1 MNLLIPAWNWSLDGW
16 IVLAGILSAVAAA
29 LLGNFLVLRRM
40 SMLGDA
46 ISHAILPGLA
56 AAFLLTGSR
65 SSWSMFAGAVVVGIL
80 TALFTQWLRGAGN
93 VDEGASMGIVFT
105 SLFALGLLVIV
116 QAADSVD
123 LDPGCVLYGAI
134 ELTPLDTVAWRGWE
148 VPRVVLVLTPVLI
161 LNTMF
166 VLICYK
172 ELQLTSFD
180 PALATTMGLPAST
193 VHYLL
198 MTLVAIT
205 AVASFETVGNILVVA
220 MLIVPPATAYLLT
233 QHLATMIGLSVVLAA
248 AAASLGHVAAV
259 TVPTWFGFRST
270 STAGMMAVTAG
281 LLFLVALFLSP
292 RQGILIQW
300 IRRRQLAWRILKED
314 VLAWLYKHEERGLS
328 PPSNQTLQKAL
339 FTGPLAT
346 RYVLWRHCRSKTIE
360 RCLDGYRLTDL
371 GREQA
376 QPLVRSHRLWESYL
390 VSEVGL
396 PSERIHDKAERFEH
410 YTDRQL
416 RDRLERETLTPQTD
430 PHGSPIPPEET

>member
-1 MNLLIPAWNWSLDGW
+1 MNFLIPSWTWSLDGW
-16 IVLAGILSAVAAA
+16 IVLAGILSAVASA

-56 AAFLLTGSR
+56 AAFLITGSR
-65 SSWSMFAGAVVVGIL
+65 SSWPMFVGAVIVGVL

-116 QAADSVD
+116 QAADAVD

-134 ELTPLDTVAWRGWE
+134 EMTPLYVWTWGSWE
-148 VPRVVLVLTPVLI
+148 VPRVVLVLTPVLLMNTAFI
-161 LNTMF
+161 L
-166 VLICYK
+166 VCYK
-172 ELQLTSFD
+172 ELQITSFD
-180 PALATTMGLPAST
+180 PALASTLGLPAGL
-193 VHYLL
+193 VHYVL

-233 QHLATMIGLSVVLAA
+233 HRLTTMIGLSVLLATAA
-248 AAASLGHVAAV
+248 AVLGHVTAISI
-259 TVPTWFGFRST
+259 PTWFGFRST
-270 STAGMMAVTAG
+270 STSGMMAVMSG
-281 LLFLVALFLSP
+281 LLFGVALLLSP
-292 RQGILIQW
+292 RQGWLVQR
-300 IRRRQLAWRILKED
+300 IRQRQLAWRILAED
-314 VLAWLYKHEERGLS
+314 MLAWLYRNEERGLAA
-328 PPSNQTLQKAL
+328 PTRKAVQKAL
-339 FTGPLAT
+339 FADSLTMNW
-346 RYVLWRHCRSKTIE
+346 VLWQHRRTGSIE
-360 RCLDGYRLTDL
+360 LVEQGYHLTAK

-376 QPLVRSHRLWESYL
+376 QTLVRSHRLWESYL

-396 PSERIHDKAERFEH
+396 SSERIHDKAERFEH

-416 RDRLERETLTPQTD
+416 RDRLEREILTPHTD
-430 PHGSPIPPEET
+430 PHGSPIPPEEK